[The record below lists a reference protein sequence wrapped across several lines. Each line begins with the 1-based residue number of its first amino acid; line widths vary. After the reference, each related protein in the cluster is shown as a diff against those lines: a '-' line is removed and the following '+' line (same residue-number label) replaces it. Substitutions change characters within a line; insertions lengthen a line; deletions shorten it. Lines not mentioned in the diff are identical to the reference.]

1 MRLNTIAISHLEKVF
16 NRKKKAL
23 NNINLHIHNGM
34 FGILGRNGSG
44 KSTLMNILS
53 TLIPA
58 TKGEVTIN
66 NISIK
71 ETKKIRRIIGYLP
84 QDFDFYPN
92 MKVSEVLYYLGF
104 LSKINQTDFD
114 KYVDLILRKVNLID
128 YKNKKVKS
136 LSGGMKKRLGIA
148 QAILHDPKVIIV
160 DEPTAG
166 LDPEERVRLR
176 NLLSD
181 LAENKI
187 VIISTHIVSDIESTC
202 NRIAILDKGSLVYK
216 GDIPSLIQQSDDHI
230 YEINLSPSELESFR
244 ENDLF
249 ITKTQE
255 IENKLKVRF
264 ISETKVAN
272 AKKVKADFED
282 AYMYFLKKQQGG
294 LNHASIYNGI

>member
-1 MRLNTIAISHLEKVF
+1 MNKIVIKGLSKSYDG
-16 NRKKKAL
+16 KKDAL
-23 NNINLHIHNGM
+23 NSLDLVIPNGM

-44 KSTLMNILS
+44 KSTLMNI
-53 TLIPA
+53 IA
-58 TKGEVTIN
+58 TILQPSKGTVTIN
-66 NISIK
+66 GIEIK
-71 ETKKIRRIIGYLP
+71 NSQKIRQMIGYLP

-104 LSKINQTDFD
+104 LSKINQKDFD

-136 LSGGMKKRLGIA
+136 LSGGMKKRLGIV

-216 GDIPSLIQQSDDHI
+216 GDIPSLIQESDDHI

-244 ENDLF
+244 KNDLF

>member
-1 MRLNTIAISHLEKVF
+1 MNKIVIKGLSKSYDG
-16 NRKKKAL
+16 KKDAL
-23 NNINLHIHNGM
+23 NSLDLVIPNGM

-44 KSTLMNILS
+44 KSTLMNI
-53 TLIPA
+53 IA
-58 TKGEVTIN
+58 TILQPSKGTVTIN
-66 NISIK
+66 GIEIK
-71 ETKKIRRIIGYLP
+71 NSQKIRQMIGYLP

-104 LSKINQTDFD
+104 LSKINQKDFD
-114 KYVDLILRKVNLID
+114 NYVDLILRKVNLID
-128 YKNKKVKS
+128 HKNKKVKS

-148 QAILHDPKVIIV
+148 QVILHDPKVIIV

>member
-1 MRLNTIAISHLEKVF
+1 MNKIVIKGLSKSYDG
-16 NRKKKAL
+16 KKDAL
-23 NNINLHIHNGM
+23 NSLDLVIPNGM

-44 KSTLMNILS
+44 KSTLMNI
-53 TLIPA
+53 IA
-58 TKGEVTIN
+58 TILQPSKGTVTIN
-66 NISIK
+66 GIEIK
-71 ETKKIRRIIGYLP
+71 NSQKIRQMIGYLP

-104 LSKINQTDFD
+104 LSKINQKDFD

-255 IENKLKVRF
+255 IDNKLKVRF

>member
-1 MRLNTIAISHLEKVF
+1 MNEIVIKGLSKSYDG
-16 NRKKKAL
+16 KKDAL
-23 NNINLHIHNGM
+23 NSLDLVIPNGM

-44 KSTLMNILS
+44 KSTLMNI
-53 TLIPA
+53 IA
-58 TKGEVTIN
+58 TILQPSKGTVTIN
-66 NISIK
+66 GIEIK
-71 ETKKIRRIIGYLP
+71 NSQKIRQMIGYLP

-282 AYMYFLKKQQGG
+282 AYMYCLKKQQGG

>member
-1 MRLNTIAISHLEKVF
+1 MNKIVIKGLSKSYDG
-16 NRKKKAL
+16 KKDAL
-23 NNINLHIHNGM
+23 NSLDLVIPNGM

-44 KSTLMNILS
+44 KSTLMNI
-53 TLIPA
+53 IA
-58 TKGEVTIN
+58 TILQPSKGTVTIN
-66 NISIK
+66 GIEIK
-71 ETKKIRRIIGYLP
+71 NSQKIRQMIGYLP

-104 LSKINQTDFD
+104 LSKINQKEFD

-216 GDIPSLIQQSDDHI
+216 GDIPSLIQESDDHI

-244 ENDLF
+244 KNDLF

>member
-1 MRLNTIAISHLEKVF
+1 MNKIVIKGLSKSYDG
-16 NRKKKAL
+16 KKDAL
-23 NNINLHIHNGM
+23 NSLDLVIPNGM

-44 KSTLMNILS
+44 KSTLMNI
-53 TLIPA
+53 IA
-58 TKGEVTIN
+58 TILQPSKGTVTIN
-66 NISIK
+66 GIEIK
-71 ETKKIRRIIGYLP
+71 NSQKIRQMIGYLP

-104 LSKINQTDFD
+104 LSKINQKDFD

-166 LDPEERVRLR
+166 LDPEERVRIR

-216 GDIPSLIQQSDDHI
+216 GDIPSLIQLSDDHI

-282 AYMYFLKKQQGG
+282 AYMYFLKKQ
-294 LNHASIYNGI
+294 

>member
-1 MRLNTIAISHLEKVF
+1 MNEIVIKGLSKSYDG
-16 NRKKKAL
+16 KKDAL
-23 NNINLHIHNGM
+23 NSLDLVIPNGM

-44 KSTLMNILS
+44 KSTLMNI
-53 TLIPA
+53 IA
-58 TKGEVTIN
+58 TILQPSKGTVTIN
-66 NISIK
+66 GIEIK
-71 ETKKIRRIIGYLP
+71 NSQKIRQMIGYLP

-136 LSGGMKKRLGIA
+136 LSGGMKKRIGIA

-264 ISETKVAN
+264 VSETKVAN

-282 AYMYFLKKQQGG
+282 AYMYFLKKQ
-294 LNHASIYNGI
+294 

>member
-1 MRLNTIAISHLEKVF
+1 MNKIVIKGLSKSYDG
-16 NRKKKAL
+16 KKDAL
-23 NNINLHIHNGM
+23 NSLDLVIPNGM

-44 KSTLMNILS
+44 KSTLMNI
-53 TLIPA
+53 IA
-58 TKGEVTIN
+58 TILQPSKGTVTIN
-66 NISIK
+66 GIEIK
-71 ETKKIRRIIGYLP
+71 NSQKIRQMIGYLP

-136 LSGGMKKRLGIA
+136 LSGGMKKRLGMA

-282 AYMYFLKKQQGG
+282 AYMYFLKKQ
-294 LNHASIYNGI
+294 

>member
-1 MRLNTIAISHLEKVF
+1 MNEIVIKGLSKSYDG
-16 NRKKKAL
+16 KKDAL
-23 NNINLHIHNGM
+23 NSLDLVIPNGM

-44 KSTLMNILS
+44 KSTLMNIIAKILQPS
-53 TLIPA
+53 
-58 TKGEVTIN
+58 KGTVTIN
-66 NISIK
+66 GIEIK
-71 ETKKIRRIIGYLP
+71 NSQKIRQMIGYLP

-104 LSKINQTDFD
+104 LSKINQKDFD

-255 IENKLKVRF
+255 IDNKLKVRF

>member
-1 MRLNTIAISHLEKVF
+1 MNKIVIKGLSKSYDG
-16 NRKKKAL
+16 KKDAL
-23 NNINLHIHNGM
+23 NSLDLVIPNGM

-44 KSTLMNILS
+44 KSTLMNI
-53 TLIPA
+53 IA
-58 TKGEVTIN
+58 TILQPSKGTVTIN
-66 NISIK
+66 GIEIK
-71 ETKKIRRIIGYLP
+71 NSQKIRQMIGYLP

-104 LSKINQTDFD
+104 LSKINRTDFD

-282 AYMYFLKKQQGG
+282 AYMYFLKNNKEV
-294 LNHASIYNGI
+294 

>member
-1 MRLNTIAISHLEKVF
+1 MNKIVIKGLSKSYDG
-16 NRKKKAL
+16 KKDAL
-23 NNINLHIHNGM
+23 NSLDLVIPNGM

-44 KSTLMNILS
+44 KSTLMNI
-53 TLIPA
+53 IA
-58 TKGEVTIN
+58 TILQPSKGTVTIN
-66 NISIK
+66 GIEIK
-71 ETKKIRRIIGYLP
+71 NSQKIRQMIGYLP

-104 LSKINQTDFD
+104 LSDFD

-166 LDPEERVRLR
+166 LDPEERVRIR

-181 LAENKI
+181 LAENKN

>member
-1 MRLNTIAISHLEKVF
+1 MNKIVIKGLSKSYDG
-16 NRKKKAL
+16 KKDAL
-23 NNINLHIHNGM
+23 NSLDLVIPNGM

-44 KSTLMNILS
+44 KSTLMNI
-53 TLIPA
+53 IA
-58 TKGEVTIN
+58 TILQPSKGTVTIN
-66 NISIK
+66 GIEIK
-71 ETKKIRRIIGYLP
+71 NSQMIRQMIGYLP

-104 LSKINQTDFD
+104 LSKINQKDFD
-114 KYVDLILRKVNLID
+114 NYVDLILRKVNLID

-216 GDIPSLIQQSDDHI
+216 GDIPLLIQQSDDHI

-272 AKKVKADFED
+272 AKKVKAD
-282 AYMYFLKKQQGG
+282 L
-294 LNHASIYNGI
+294 

>member
-1 MRLNTIAISHLEKVF
+1 MNEIVIKGLSKSYDG
-16 NRKKKAL
+16 KKDAL
-23 NNINLHIHNGM
+23 NSLDLVIPNGM

-44 KSTLMNILS
+44 KSTLMNI
-53 TLIPA
+53 IA
-58 TKGEVTIN
+58 TILQPSKGTVTIN
-66 NISIK
+66 GIEIK
-71 ETKKIRRIIGYLP
+71 NSQKIRQMIGYLP

-104 LSKINQTDFD
+104 LSKINQTNFD

-202 NRIAILDKGSLVYK
+202 NKIAILDKGSLVYK

-255 IENKLKVRF
+255 IDNKLKVRF

>member
-1 MRLNTIAISHLEKVF
+1 MNKIVIKGLSKSYDG
-16 NRKKKAL
+16 KKDAL
-23 NNINLHIHNGM
+23 NSLDLVIPNGM

-44 KSTLMNILS
+44 KSTLMNI
-53 TLIPA
+53 IA
-58 TKGEVTIN
+58 TILQPSKGTVTIN
-66 NISIK
+66 GIEIK
-71 ETKKIRRIIGYLP
+71 NSQKIRQMIGYLP

-128 YKNKKVKS
+128 YKNKKIKS

-244 ENDLF
+244 DNDLF

>member
-1 MRLNTIAISHLEKVF
+1 MNEIVIKGLSKSYDG
-16 NRKKKAL
+16 KKDAL
-23 NNINLHIHNGM
+23 NSLDLVIPNGM

-44 KSTLMNILS
+44 KSTLMNI
-53 TLIPA
+53 IA
-58 TKGEVTIN
+58 TILQPSKGTVTIN
-66 NISIK
+66 GIEIK
-71 ETKKIRRIIGYLP
+71 NSQKIRQMIGYLP

-104 LSKINQTDFD
+104 LSKINRTDFD

-282 AYMYFLKKQQGG
+282 AYMYFLKNNKEV
-294 LNHASIYNGI
+294 

>member
-1 MRLNTIAISHLEKVF
+1 MNEIVIKGLSKSYDG
-16 NRKKKAL
+16 KKDAL
-23 NNINLHIHNGM
+23 NSLDLVIPNGM

-44 KSTLMNILS
+44 KSTLMNI
-53 TLIPA
+53 IA
-58 TKGEVTIN
+58 TILQPSKGTVTIN
-66 NISIK
+66 GIEIK
-71 ETKKIRRIIGYLP
+71 NSQKIRQMIGYLP

-104 LSKINQTDFD
+104 LSKINQKDFD

-255 IENKLKVRF
+255 IDNKLKVRF

-294 LNHASIYNGI
+294 LKHASIYNGI

>member
-1 MRLNTIAISHLEKVF
+1 MNEIVIKGLSKSYDG
-16 NRKKKAL
+16 KKDAL
-23 NNINLHIHNGM
+23 NSLDLVIPNGM

-44 KSTLMNILS
+44 KSTLMNI
-53 TLIPA
+53 IA
-58 TKGEVTIN
+58 TILQPSKGTVTIN
-66 NISIK
+66 GIEIK
-71 ETKKIRRIIGYLP
+71 NSQKIRQMIGYLP

-136 LSGGMKKRLGIA
+136 LSGGMKKRLGMA

-264 ISETKVAN
+264 VSETKVAN

-282 AYMYFLKKQQGG
+282 AYMYFLKKQ
-294 LNHASIYNGI
+294 

>member
-1 MRLNTIAISHLEKVF
+1 MNEIVIKGLSKSYDG
-16 NRKKKAL
+16 KKDAL
-23 NNINLHIHNGM
+23 NSLDLVIPNGM

-44 KSTLMNILS
+44 KSTLMNI
-53 TLIPA
+53 IA
-58 TKGEVTIN
+58 TILQPSKGTVTIN
-66 NISIK
+66 GIEIK
-71 ETKKIRRIIGYLP
+71 NSQKIRQMIGYLP

-104 LSKINQTDFD
+104 LSKINQKDFD

-255 IENKLKVRF
+255 IDNKLKVRF

-282 AYMYFLKKQQGG
+282 AYMYF
-294 LNHASIYNGI
+294 

>member
-1 MRLNTIAISHLEKVF
+1 MNEIVIKGLSKSYDG
-16 NRKKKAL
+16 KKDAL
-23 NNINLHIHNGM
+23 NSLDLVIPNGM

-44 KSTLMNILS
+44 KSTLMNI
-53 TLIPA
+53 IA
-58 TKGEVTIN
+58 TILQPSKGTVTIN
-66 NISIK
+66 GIEIK
-71 ETKKIRRIIGYLP
+71 NSQKIRQMIGYLP

>member
-1 MRLNTIAISHLEKVF
+1 MNEIVIKGLSKSYDG
-16 NRKKKAL
+16 KKDAL
-23 NNINLHIHNGM
+23 NSLDLVIPNGM

-44 KSTLMNILS
+44 KSTLMNI
-53 TLIPA
+53 IA
-58 TKGEVTIN
+58 TILQPSKGTVTIN
-66 NISIK
+66 GIEIK
-71 ETKKIRRIIGYLP
+71 NSQKIRQMIGYLP

-104 LSKINQTDFD
+104 LSKINQKDFD

-282 AYMYFLKKQQGG
+282 AYMYFLKKQ
-294 LNHASIYNGI
+294 

>member
-1 MRLNTIAISHLEKVF
+1 MNEIVIKGLSKSYDG
-16 NRKKKAL
+16 KKDAL
-23 NNINLHIHNGM
+23 NSLDLVISNGM

-44 KSTLMNILS
+44 KSTLMNI
-53 TLIPA
+53 IA
-58 TKGEVTIN
+58 TILQPSKGTVTIN
-66 NISIK
+66 GIEIK
-71 ETKKIRRIIGYLP
+71 NSQKIRQMIGYLP

>member
-1 MRLNTIAISHLEKVF
+1 MNKIVIKGLSKSYDG
-16 NRKKKAL
+16 KKDAL
-23 NNINLHIHNGM
+23 NSLDLVIPNGM

-44 KSTLMNILS
+44 KSTLMNI
-53 TLIPA
+53 IA
-58 TKGEVTIN
+58 TILQPSKGTVTIN
-66 NISIK
+66 GIEIK
-71 ETKKIRRIIGYLP
+71 NSQKIRQMIGYLP

-166 LDPEERVRLR
+166 LDPEERVRIR

>member
-1 MRLNTIAISHLEKVF
+1 MNEIVIKGLSKSYDG
-16 NRKKKAL
+16 KKDAL
-23 NNINLHIHNGM
+23 NSLDLVIPNGM

-44 KSTLMNILS
+44 KSTLMNI
-53 TLIPA
+53 IA
-58 TKGEVTIN
+58 TILQPSKGTVTIN
-66 NISIK
+66 GIEIK
-71 ETKKIRRIIGYLP
+71 NSQKIRQMIGYLP

-128 YKNKKVKS
+128 YKNKKIKS

-202 NRIAILDKGSLVYK
+202 NRIGILDKGSLVYK

>member
-1 MRLNTIAISHLEKVF
+1 MNKIVIKGLSKSYDG
-16 NRKKKAL
+16 KKDAL
-23 NNINLHIHNGM
+23 NSLDLVIPNGM

-44 KSTLMNILS
+44 KSTLMNI
-53 TLIPA
+53 IA
-58 TKGEVTIN
+58 TILQPSKGTVTIN
-66 NISIK
+66 GIEIK
-71 ETKKIRRIIGYLP
+71 NSQKIRQMIGYLP

-166 LDPEERVRLR
+166 LDPEERVRIR

-264 ISETKVAN
+264 VSETKVAN

-282 AYMYFLKKQQGG
+282 AYMYFLKKQ
-294 LNHASIYNGI
+294 

>member
-1 MRLNTIAISHLEKVF
+1 MNEIVIKGLSKSYDG
-16 NRKKKAL
+16 KKDAL
-23 NNINLHIHNGM
+23 NSLDLVIPNGM

-44 KSTLMNILS
+44 KSTLMNI
-53 TLIPA
+53 IA
-58 TKGEVTIN
+58 TILQPSKGTVTIN
-66 NISIK
+66 GIEIK
-71 ETKKIRRIIGYLP
+71 NSQKIRQMIGYLP

-187 VIISTHIVSDIESTC
+187 VIISTC

>member
-1 MRLNTIAISHLEKVF
+1 MNEIVIKGLSKSYDG
-16 NRKKKAL
+16 KKDAL
-23 NNINLHIHNGM
+23 NSLDLVIPNGM

-44 KSTLMNILS
+44 KSTLMNI
-53 TLIPA
+53 IA
-58 TKGEVTIN
+58 TILQPSKGTVTIN
-66 NISIK
+66 GIEIK
-71 ETKKIRRIIGYLP
+71 NSQKIRQMIGYLP

-272 AKKVKADFED
+272 AKKVKVDFED

>member
-1 MRLNTIAISHLEKVF
+1 MNKIVIKGLSKSYDG
-16 NRKKKAL
+16 KKDAL
-23 NNINLHIHNGM
+23 NSLDLVIPNGM

-44 KSTLMNILS
+44 KSTLMNI
-53 TLIPA
+53 IA
-58 TKGEVTIN
+58 TILQPSKGTVTIN
-66 NISIK
+66 GIEIK
-71 ETKKIRRIIGYLP
+71 NSQKIRQMIGYLP

-104 LSKINQTDFD
+104 LSKINQKDFD
-114 KYVDLILRKVNLID
+114 NYVDLILRKVNLID

-272 AKKVKADFED
+272 AKKVKVDFED
-282 AYMYFLKKQQGG
+282 AYMYFFKNNKEV
-294 LNHASIYNGI
+294 

>member
-1 MRLNTIAISHLEKVF
+1 MNEIVIKGLSKSYDG
-16 NRKKKAL
+16 KKDAL
-23 NNINLHIHNGM
+23 NSLDLVIPNGM

-44 KSTLMNILS
+44 KSTLMNI
-53 TLIPA
+53 IA
-58 TKGEVTIN
+58 TILQPSKGTVTIN
-66 NISIK
+66 GIEIK
-71 ETKKIRRIIGYLP
+71 NSQKIRQMIGYLP

-148 QAILHDPKVIIV
+148 QAVLHDPKVIIV

>member
-1 MRLNTIAISHLEKVF
+1 MNKIVIKGLSKSYDG
-16 NRKKKAL
+16 KKDAL
-23 NNINLHIHNGM
+23 NSLDLVIPNGM

-44 KSTLMNILS
+44 KSTLMNI
-53 TLIPA
+53 IA
-58 TKGEVTIN
+58 TILQPSKGTVTIN
-66 NISIK
+66 GIEIK
-71 ETKKIRRIIGYLP
+71 NSQKIRQMIGYLP

-104 LSKINQTDFD
+104 LSKINQKDFD
-114 KYVDLILRKVNLID
+114 NYVDLILRKVNLID

-282 AYMYFLKKQQGG
+282 AYMYFLK
-294 LNHASIYNGI
+294 

>member
-1 MRLNTIAISHLEKVF
+1 MNKIVIKGLSKSYDG
-16 NRKKKAL
+16 KKDAL
-23 NNINLHIHNGM
+23 NSLDLVIPNGM

-44 KSTLMNILS
+44 KSTLMNI
-53 TLIPA
+53 IA
-58 TKGEVTIN
+58 TILQPSKGTVTIN
-66 NISIK
+66 GIEIK
-71 ETKKIRRIIGYLP
+71 NSQKIRQMIGYLP

-104 LSKINQTDFD
+104 LSKINQTNFD

-166 LDPEERVRLR
+166 LDPEERVRIR

-282 AYMYFLKKQQGG
+282 AYMYFLKKQ
-294 LNHASIYNGI
+294 

>member
-1 MRLNTIAISHLEKVF
+1 MNEIVIKGLSKSYDG
-16 NRKKKAL
+16 KKDAL
-23 NNINLHIHNGM
+23 NSLDLVIPNGM

-44 KSTLMNILS
+44 KSTLMNI
-53 TLIPA
+53 IA
-58 TKGEVTIN
+58 TILQPSKGTVTIN
-66 NISIK
+66 GIEIK
-71 ETKKIRRIIGYLP
+71 NSQKIRQMIGYLP

-104 LSKINQTDFD
+104 LSKINQKDFD

-148 QAILHDPKVIIV
+148 QAILHDLKVIIV

-255 IENKLKVRF
+255 IDNKLKVRF

>member
-1 MRLNTIAISHLEKVF
+1 MNKIVIKGLSKSYD
-16 NRKKKAL
+16 RKKDAL
-23 NNINLHIHNGM
+23 NSLDLVIPNGM

-44 KSTLMNILS
+44 KSTLMNI
-53 TLIPA
+53 IA
-58 TKGEVTIN
+58 TILQPSKGTVTIN
-66 NISIK
+66 GIEIK
-71 ETKKIRRIIGYLP
+71 NSQKIRQMIGYLP

-114 KYVDLILRKVNLID
+114 KYIDLILRKVNLID

-282 AYMYFLKKQQGG
+282 AYMYFLKKQ
-294 LNHASIYNGI
+294 

>member
-1 MRLNTIAISHLEKVF
+1 MNEIVIKGLSKSYDGKKDVLNSLDLVIP
-16 NRKKKAL
+16 
-23 NNINLHIHNGM
+23 NGM

-44 KSTLMNILS
+44 KSTLMNI
-53 TLIPA
+53 IA
-58 TKGEVTIN
+58 TILQPSKGTVTIN
-66 NISIK
+66 GIEIK
-71 ETKKIRRIIGYLP
+71 NSQKIRQMIGYLP

>member
-1 MRLNTIAISHLEKVF
+1 MNEIVIKGLSKSYDG
-16 NRKKKAL
+16 KKDAL
-23 NNINLHIHNGM
+23 NSLDLVIPNGM

-44 KSTLMNILS
+44 KSTLMNI
-53 TLIPA
+53 IA
-58 TKGEVTIN
+58 TILQPSKGTVTIN
-66 NISIK
+66 GIEIK
-71 ETKKIRRIIGYLP
+71 NSQKIRQMIGYLP

-216 GDIPSLIQQSDDHI
+216 GDIPLLIQQSDDHI

>member
-1 MRLNTIAISHLEKVF
+1 MNKIVIKGLSKSYDG
-16 NRKKKAL
+16 KKDAL
-23 NNINLHIHNGM
+23 NSLDLVIPNGM

-44 KSTLMNILS
+44 KSTLMNI
-53 TLIPA
+53 IA
-58 TKGEVTIN
+58 TILQPSKGTVTIN
-66 NISIK
+66 GIEIK
-71 ETKKIRRIIGYLP
+71 NSQKIRQMIGYLP

-136 LSGGMKKRLGIA
+136 LSGGMKKRLGMA
-148 QAILHDPKVIIV
+148 QAILHDPNVIIV

>member
-1 MRLNTIAISHLEKVF
+1 MNKIVIKGLSKSYDG
-16 NRKKKAL
+16 KKDAL
-23 NNINLHIHNGM
+23 NSLDLVIPNGM

-44 KSTLMNILS
+44 KSTLMNI
-53 TLIPA
+53 IA
-58 TKGEVTIN
+58 TILQPSKGTVTIN
-66 NISIK
+66 GIEIK
-71 ETKKIRRIIGYLP
+71 NSQKIRQMIGYLP

-104 LSKINQTDFD
+104 LSKINQKDFD

-216 GDIPSLIQQSDDHI
+216 GDIPSLIQESDDHI

>member
-1 MRLNTIAISHLEKVF
+1 MNKIVIKGLSKSYDG
-16 NRKKKAL
+16 KKDAL
-23 NNINLHIHNGM
+23 NSLDLVILNGM

-44 KSTLMNILS
+44 KSTLMNI
-53 TLIPA
+53 IA
-58 TKGEVTIN
+58 TILQPSKGTVTIN
-66 NISIK
+66 GIEIK
-71 ETKKIRRIIGYLP
+71 NSQKIRQMIGYLP

-104 LSKINQTDFD
+104 LSKINQKDFD

-255 IENKLKVRF
+255 IDNKLKVRF